1 MRFEVLTEDD
11 IDHVDK
17 ATMEILGRT
26 GVAIYEK
33 QSREVLGRAGADVDE
48 AGWRVRIPERVV
60 REALE
65 KAPSRFK
72 LAGRDHRKTVELGSG
87 ETYFTNSA
95 TGVKVLDHST
105 GAVRKSVL
113 ADIHMFARVAD
124 ALENIHFYGPTVVA
138 QDIEGRIHFLHELLA
153 ALENT
158 TKHVCHE
165 SQGTELTKHFINIA
179 QIVAGGEAEFRK
191 NPVVSAGGCPVSP
204 LQFDRPNTEAMVEC
218 ASASMPF
225 DVLSMA
231 MGGGTAPMTLAG
243 ELAVI
248 NAEVL
253 TGLTIC
259 QLVNPGTP
267 VIYGNVASIMDM
279 RTGVLALGAPERAVL
294 GTAVVQIAKHYGVP
308 SEIGGVSTDAKI
320 PGDQAMFEKTMTGLP
335 PVLAGTD
342 IIFGPAVLSSAT
354 TYSIEQLVADDE
366 IASALTR
373 IRQGME
379 VDEENLAVQL
389 IDSVGPGGSFIGT
402 RHTLEHLKK
411 DVWHPRLADRNI
423 ADNWTRLGA
432 KSMQTMAK
440 EKVEEILSNHEVE
453 PLEREQMKEIDSVIR
468 SAEGIQ

>member
-1 MRFEVLTEDD
+1 
-11 IDHVDK
+11 
-17 ATMEILGRT
+17 
-26 GVAIYEK
+26 
-33 QSREVLGRAGADVDE
+33 
-48 AGWRVRIPERVV
+48 
-60 REALE
+60 
-65 KAPSRFK
+65 
-72 LAGRDHRKTVELGSG
+72 
-87 ETYFTNSA
+87 
-95 TGVKVLDHST
+95 
-105 GAVRKSVL
+105 
-113 ADIHMFARVAD
+113 
-124 ALENIHFYGPTVVA
+124 
-138 QDIEGRIHFLHELLA
+138 
-153 ALENT
+153 
-158 TKHVCHE
+158 
-165 SQGTELTKHFINIA
+165 
-179 QIVAGGEAEFRK
+179 
-191 NPVVSAGGCPVSP
+191 
-204 LQFDRPNTEAMVEC
+204 
-218 ASASMPF
+218 
-225 DVLSMA
+225 
-231 MGGGTAPMTLAG
+231 MTLAG

-389 IDSVGPGGSFIGT
+389 IDSIGPGGSFIGT